1 MKSKFDSMWVWQDI
15 ATPVCGRLQF
25 TEGTPEQQDDVI
37 HILLSLK
44 RFRFAVVIASWSG
57 NSAAKGS

>member
-1 MKSKFDSMWVWQDI
+1 MWVWQDI